1 MRRMMRPALFVALL
15 LLALLGGALSQHAAA
30 QALPAPAE
38 TELHISARA
47 MQHILARH
55 GPESD
60 APGAGKYAPG
70 TTPDMIRAMITEA
83 VQRGRA
89 SRNTNGRPGTLYD
102 YGFPNDIGATI
113 DGRPTRRIRVVVA
126 PDGSVITAF
135 PR

>member
-1 MRRMMRPALFVALL
+1 MRPMIRLLLFVVPFIALV
-15 LLALLGGALSQHAAA
+15 GGAVPRHAGA

-38 TELHISARA
+38 TELHISERA

-70 TTPDMIRAMITEA
+70 TTPEMIRAMITEA
-83 VQRGRA
+83 VQRGRP
-89 SRNTNGRPGTLYD
+89 SHNTNGRPGTLYD
-102 YGFPNDIGATI
+102 YGFPGDIGTTI

-126 PDGSVITAF
+126 PDGGVITAF

>member
-1 MRRMMRPALFVALL
+1 MRRILRPAFLIALLVALWAVAVPQL
-15 LLALLGGALSQHAAA
+15 AAA

-38 TELHISARA
+38 TEVYVSART

-83 VQRGRA
+83 VQRGRP
-89 SRNTNGRPGTLYD
+89 SHNSNGRPGTLYD
-102 YGFPNDIGATI
+102 YGFPDDIGTTI
-113 DGRPTRRIRVVVA
+113 DGRPTRHIRVVVA
-126 PDGSVITAF
+126 QDGYVITAF